1 MPTLSTQQRTRRRLA
16 AALAEI
22 DFVLPGSLTIRHLRC
37 GKTAC
42 RCKADPPELH
52 GPYISWTRKVQGKTV
67 TRLLSP
73 EQLERYRAG
82 FDNARRVREL
92 IAELEALSLDELDQ
106 GGGPDAQRELS

>member
-1 MPTLSTQQRTRRRLA
+1 MRSLRIDKLKTDMPISNLGGDLQARRRLA
-16 AALAEI
+16 GALAAI
-22 DFVLPGSLTIRHLRC
+22 DFVLPGSITVRHLRC
-37 GKTAC
+37 GKAAC
-42 RCKADPPELH
+42 HCKADPPQLH

-92 IAELEALSLDELDQ
+92 I
-106 GGGPDAQRELS
+106 